1 MSEEFFASIMNF
13 LPGSRLLFVGTY
25 RPDYRPPW
33 ADWSFAS
40 ELPLAPL
47 SKEESLRIVTSIVS
61 SGTLPTPVTEII
73 LNRAEGNPFF
83 LEDLALT
90 LQARQ
95 ASAAECLLPATL
107 QGVLATGFDR
117 LPNDEQ
123 PLLRLAAVIGRDV
136 PVPPLAT
143 LAETTADALAPALH
157 HLRTSEF

>member
-1 MSEEFFASIMNF
+1 RMSEEFFASIMNF

-25 RPDYRPPW
+25 LPDYRPPW

-61 SGTLPTPVTEII
+61 SGTLPTPATEII
-73 LNRAEGNPFF
+73 LSGDEGNPFS
-83 LEDLALT
+83 LEEWPLT
-90 LQARQ
+90 VHARPDSW
-95 ASAAECLLPATL
+95 ADVLLPDTL
-107 QGVLATGFDR
+107 QGVLATRFER
-117 LPNDEQ
+117 RPNNEH

-143 LAETTADALAPALH
+143 LGETTADALA
-157 HLRTSEF
+157 